1 MTCDVVKTDEL
12 AKAEGKKLAEEA
24 VKVLLEKLALDVCM
38 YNVKE
43 YTSITDYYVN
53 ATGRSA
59 THVASLADDVADNFE
74 MRGQSALRIEGKK
87 GNPWILVDFG
97 TLIVNIFGSEGRA
110 FYNFDRL
117 LPPESKESID
127 SLVKEVDEKY
137 NLEKKDK

>member
-59 THVASLADDVADNFE
+59 THVASLADDVADNFAL
-74 MRGQSALRIEGKK
+74 RGQSALRIEGKK

-97 TLIVNIFGSEGRA
+97 SLIVNVFDTEGRG

-117 LPPESKESID
+117 LPAECKCDIAE
-127 SLVKEVDEKY
+127 LVCAVD
-137 NLEKKDK
+137 KKFE